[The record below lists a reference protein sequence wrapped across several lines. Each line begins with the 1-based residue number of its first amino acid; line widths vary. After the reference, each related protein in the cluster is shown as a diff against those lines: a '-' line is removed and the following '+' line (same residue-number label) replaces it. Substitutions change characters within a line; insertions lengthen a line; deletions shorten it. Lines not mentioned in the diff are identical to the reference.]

1 MAKFTLRIE
10 HDPDVECPCENDGSW
25 KLYSFDP
32 RHTNYRELSEFV
44 ISRQGRKSRYITG
57 ANIGIQRKL
66 AVGTAFILSCYEHS
80 GISYSLKGEGMQCQ
94 WDTTGMAGILVWE
107 ERPEYMGAKN
117 YVDRAQDA
125 RNFLEEYNH
134 WVNGHCYCYDIE
146 KMETCPTCK
155 HEHGEAVDSCVGFI
169 GWDYLKQELM
179 SEHPELFVPD
189 VELEVTGDAAWIME

>member
-1 MAKFTLRIE
+1 MAKFTLRID
-10 HDPDVECPCENDGSW
+10 HDQDVESPCENDGSW
-25 KLYSFDP
+25 KLYSFNP
-32 RHTNYRELSEFV
+32 RHVNYRDNFEFFPESGV
-44 ISRQGRKSRYITG
+44 
-57 ANIGIQRKL
+57 NIGIQRKL
-66 AVGTAFILSCYEHS
+66 AVGTAFLVSCYEHS
-80 GISYSLKGEGMQCQ
+80 GIAYSLNGEGMQCQ
-94 WDTTGMAGILVWE
+94 WDTSHTAGILMWE
-107 ERPEYMGAKN
+107 HSPKDMGAKT
-117 YVDRAQDA
+117 YAEREQDA